1 MSKIHEYEKCKLVW
15 STFPTTKKEGLPGLS
30 GCELLLHT
38 SSFQMVAAVIPHCVC
53 PLHLLVLSG
62 FIAALL
68 HTMASLNFIRL
79 NLL

>member
-1 MSKIHEYEKCKLVW
+1 MN
-15 STFPTTKKEGLPGLS
+15 TKNASLFGVLFHILKKGLPGLS